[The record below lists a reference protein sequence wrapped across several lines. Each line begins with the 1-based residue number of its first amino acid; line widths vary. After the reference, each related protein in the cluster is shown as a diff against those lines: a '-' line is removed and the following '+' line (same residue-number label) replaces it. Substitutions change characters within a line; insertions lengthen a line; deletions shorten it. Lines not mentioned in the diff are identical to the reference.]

1 MSATALIESHDTLG
15 RADIVEWM
23 QTNLCRCGGYLA
35 IVEAIRDA
43 HAARDRRPGRDQP

>member
-1 MSATALIESHDTLG
+1 
-15 RADIVEWM
+15 M

-43 HAARDRRPGRDQP
+43 HAATRRPSPGRDKP